1 MRIEKQKMKIVTLS
15 LALMAGMLCPMTVTA
30 QYDGNRGLFGRGNE
44 VDAAPNRSLL
54 NPSSSSDGITLQGFG
69 ENQDGITLQNFGE
82 TAPLGS
88 GWLVLMGAGLGY
100 AALKQKKNNKK
111 QTKK

>member
-1 MRIEKQKMKIVTLS
+1 MRKEKQKLKSVTVS
-15 LALMAGMLCPMTVTA
+15 LALMAVMLCPMTVTA

-54 NPSSSSDGITLQGFG
+54 NPSGSDGITLQGFG

-82 TAPLGS
+82 EAPLGS

-100 AALKQKKNNKK
+100 AALKKRKTTKTNK
-111 QTKK
+111 

>member
-1 MRIEKQKMKIVTLS
+1 MRIEKQKLKTVVLS
-15 LALMAGMLCPMTVTA
+15 LALAGMMWPAGASA
-30 QYDGNRGLFGRGNE
+30 QGGLFRPENPE
-44 VDAAPNRSLL
+44 PSRSLL
-54 NPSSSSDGITLQGFG
+54 NRSGSNAQEGVTLQNFG

-100 AALKQKKNNKK
+100 AALKKRKTTKTNK
-111 QTKK
+111 